1 MVAVYRD
8 EPIVLFL
15 VTRAGDEALEVV
27 VRLEERDGGLSKLLA
42 YAFCPETMRA
52 VGEELGIPV
61 RTGIY
66 RYPTPEPGRSYG
78 DLPAD
83 EGGRS

>member
-1 MVAVYRD
+1 M
-8 EPIVLFL
+8 LFL
-15 VTRAGDEALEVV
+15 TTRRGHEKLEGV
-27 VRLEERDGGLSKLLA
+27 VRFEEAEGFVSRMRCYS
-42 YAFCPETMRA
+42 FCPEVTRA

-78 DLPAD
+78 DPPRDA
-83 EGGRS
+83 EGGEQ